1 MLGSRE
7 TGNETYVV
15 ELARSL
21 GAVGDHRYLIYAQA
35 GVDVPRALTEEPAL
49 EVRRFKPVPSTWR
62 LLRLYPR
69 LLAADR
75 TSLAHFTYIIPPRSP
90 CPVVVTVHDVSF
102 RRYPQFFSPR
112 VRLVLGLLLGFSM
125 RQARHVITVSE
136 CSRRDIAHFYG
147 IPAARITVTPEAA
160 GEQFQPRGP
169 DEIRAVRHRY
179 GLAERYVLAVGNVQ
193 PRKNLPRLVDAFAA
207 VAGEVSDLQLVIAGQ
222 SAWKGSDT
230 EAAVTAAGVQDRVR
244 FTGYVPDC
252 DLPALYSGAAIFSYP
267 SLYEGFGLPALEAMA
282 CGTATITSDRS
293 SLPEVVGDAALT
305 VDPTSTADLA
315 RAIHALIS
323 DETLQSVYSR
333 RGLSRAGTFSWAA
346 TARATA
352 AIYDR
357 VIAQG

>member
-1 MLGSRE
+1 MIGRHE

-15 ELARSL
+15 ELT
-21 GAVGDHRYLIYAQA
+21 
-35 GVDVPRALTEEPAL
+35 RALGNLGLHDYLLYAEFGTAVPGRLTDAL
-49 EVRRFKPVPSTWR
+49 AVAIRRVRATPSPLR
-62 LLRLYPR
+62 LARLYPR
-69 LLAADR
+69 LLAQDGVA
-75 TSLAHFTYIIPPRSP
+75 LAHFTYITPPRSP
-90 CPVVVTVHDVSF
+90 CPVVVTVHDLSF
-102 RRYPQFFSPR
+102 RRYPEFFSPR
-112 VRLVLGLLLGFSM
+112 VRLVLGLLLGSSL
-125 RQARHVITVSE
+125 RRARHVLTLSK
-136 CSRRDIAHFYG
+136 CSQRDIVHFYN
-147 IPAARITVTPEAA
+147 IPPDRITTTSLAA
-160 GEQFQPRGP
+160 GDQFRPRTP

-315 RAIHALIS
+315 GAIHALIS